1 MRILF
6 VEPDDVHGCIGNVI
20 LRINPLKGSLVQQR
34 RVLNMAHKRT
44 RKLEDVGEIFV
55 DVFFCYVLLR
65 ARNYAFLYMNVRIKS
80 QMIIILIFLM
90 FIVKHNHYVYEY

>member
-1 MRILF
+1 MF
-6 VEPDDVHGCIGNVI
+6 VKLGNVHGYTGNVI
-20 LRINPLKGSLVQQR
+20 LRINPLKGSLAQQR

-55 DVFFCYVLLR
+55 DVFCHVLLR